1 MPAHCILFRKAIFS
15 ICQVLKVKTISHNDL
30 FHHIFIFLLCFVE
43 LVFNIKLRKAG
54 YGHEYSFAMGE
65 LGDPL
70 NPKKYLSWGK
80 HLELNFSQL
89 VATVTDDHD
98 LLVVEKNNTDLNL
111 KRVLIPRQL
120 I

>member
-1 MPAHCILFRKAIFS
+1 
-15 ICQVLKVKTISHNDL
+15 
-30 FHHIFIFLLCFVE
+30 
-43 LVFNIKLRKAG
+43 
-54 YGHEYSFAMGE
+54 MGE